1 MMRRGNSSRR
11 FGASH
16 RALRIAALRQESR
29 IADLSEQDFL
39 QRSVYE
45 MERERVEYLLRTYL
59 RTRLQK
65 VGATHTAL
73 AQGAHVRT
81 TLRRRARST
90 LLVTTAW

>member
-1 MMRRGNSSRR
+1 
-11 FGASH
+11 
-16 RALRIAALRQESR
+16 
-29 IADLSEQDFL
+29 
-39 QRSVYE
+39 